1 MCSRVVHAAVTSQMR
16 KYQVSIIVAH
26 RENKCKTGQEK
37 SNNCLGNA
45 ALFPSFSLIF
55 SLNYACNCFNSLVH
69 FVKGFRTGLP
79 KVCHFDIVNYFELK
93 VIKTL

>member
-1 MCSRVVHAAVTSQMR
+1 MQP
-16 KYQVSIIVAH
+16 
-26 RENKCKTGQEK
+26 
-37 SNNCLGNA
+37 
-45 ALFPSFSLIF
+45 FPLLLPNF
-55 SLNYACNCFNSLVH
+55 SLNYACNCFNSPVH